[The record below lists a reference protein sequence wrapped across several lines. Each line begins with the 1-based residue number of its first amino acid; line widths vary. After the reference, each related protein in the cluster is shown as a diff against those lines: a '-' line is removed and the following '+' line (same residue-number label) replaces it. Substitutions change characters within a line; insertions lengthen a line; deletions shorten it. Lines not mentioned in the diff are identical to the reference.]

1 MIVSAT
7 KNDHKV
13 LTNLTRLSKAH
24 WGYSAEQL
32 EKWRDEL
39 TITAPYIEA
48 NEVFKYC
55 LNEQFIIGYYA
66 CFYAD
71 ESTVKLDNLFIHPD
85 YIGKGYG
92 RIMMENF
99 ITRVKGK
106 ANKITLDAD
115 PNAALFYRKLG
126 FKVVGKLA
134 TSILGRYMPV
144 LELDLTKKQK
154 L

>member
-7 KNDHKV
+7 KNDCKA

-55 LNEQFIIGYYA
+55 LNEQLIVGYYA

-92 RIMMENF
+92 RIMMEDF
-99 ITRVKGK
+99 MARVKDK

-115 PNAALFYRKLG
+115 PNAALFYQKLG
-126 FKVVGKLA
+126 FKEVGQLA
-134 TSILGRYMPV
+134 TSIKGRFLPV
-144 LELDLTKKQK
+144 MEV
-154 L
+154 